1 MSLDNLYKGQ
11 LLEDVLNEK
20 QLEAVKSIG
29 TPNLIFAGAGS
40 GKTRVLTH
48 KIAYLIKEV
57 GILPENIL
65 AVTFTNKA
73 AQEMKSRVQELL
85 DFDISSISIGTFH
98 SISAQILRK
107 EIHNL
112 GYSNSFIIYD
122 QPDSISV
129 IKDSIKD
136 LGLDVKQFEPKTF
149 KNHIS
154 SLKNQL
160 ISPQDA
166 EVMAD
171 DFLSK
176 KVAEVYKIYQ
186 NQLQSNSAL
195 DFDDLLLKPLELFKE
210 NNEILN
216 KYQKKF
222 HYVLVDE
229 YQDTN
234 KPQFKLIHSLSI
246 NHREICV
253 VGDDDQSI
261 YGWRGADIS
270 NILNFS
276 EAFGDSRIFKLE
288 QNYRSTQNILDAAY
302 HVISKNTNRAEKR
315 IWTDNKI
322 GEPIYIVE
330 NPNDLSEA
338 DKIIDLITQSTS
350 SGQYNLSD
358 IVILYRTNAQS
369 RVIEDKLRRQSIPY
383 HIIGGVK
390 FYERKEIKDVL
401 AYLKV
406 ISNKSDMVSLLRILN
421 FPVRGIGKTSIEKII
436 QFSKTN
442 KISLFEALCKIDDVS
457 IGEKQKH
464 TIKKFANEIDTFAK
478 QVDTLSMV
486 DIVNSII
493 ERFNIQNHYDKQN
506 TAESKERWQNIEE
519 LVNGIVEYQ
528 SDKKDANLVE
538 FLEEVSLLTDIDKWN
553 DEVKQ
558 VTLMTIHSSK
568 GLEFPIVI
576 ISGLEEGL
584 FPISQYLEQNDELE
598 EERRLFYVGATRA
611 MEKLYLSY
619 SKFRRRFGAEIMP
632 MITSRFIK
640 ELPEKNIEY
649 LQTTTNFDNISA
661 FKSNK
666 TNFKKD
672 IKYKKGLLVEHSLFG
687 RGKIM
692 CVEGE
697 GEQSKL
703 TVMFSGNIQKKLIVK
718 YANLKIVYN

>member
-1 MSLDNLYKGQ
+1 MNQKHL
-11 LLEDVLNEK
+11 
-20 QLEAVKSIG
+20 
-29 TPNLIFAGAGS
+29 
-40 GKTRVLTH
+40 
-48 KIAYLIKEV
+48 
-57 GILPENIL
+57 
-65 AVTFTNKA
+65 
-73 AQEMKSRVQELL
+73 
-85 DFDISSISIGTFH
+85 
-98 SISAQILRK
+98 
-107 EIHNL
+107 
-112 GYSNSFIIYD
+112 
-122 QPDSISV
+122 
-129 IKDSIKD
+129 
-136 LGLDVKQFEPKTF
+136 

-160 ISPQDA
+160 ISPHDA

-210 NNEILN
+210 NNVILD
-216 KYQKKF
+216 KYQKKY

-338 DKIIDLITQSTS
+338 DKIIDLISQSTS
-350 SGQYNLSD
+350 SSQYNLSD

-369 RVIEDKLRRQSIPY
+369 RLIEDKLRRQSIPY

-436 QFSKTN
+436 QFSKIN
-442 KISLFEALCKIDDVS
+442 KISLFEVLCKIDDVS
-457 IGEKQKH
+457 IGEKQKQ

-478 QVDTLSMV
+478 QVDTLNMV
-486 DIVNSII
+486 DIVNNII

-649 LQTTTNFDNISA
+649 LQTTTNHNHISA

-666 TNFKKD
+666 RNFKKD
-672 IKYKKGLLVEHSLFG
+672 IEYKKGLLVEHSLFG

-692 CVEGE
+692 YVEGQ

>member
-1 MSLDNLYKGQ
+1 MNLDNLN
-11 LLEDVLNEK
+11 DR
-20 QLEAVKSIG
+20 QLEAVKSVG
-29 TPNLIFAGAGS
+29 SPNLIFAGAGS
-40 GKTRVLTH
+40 GKTRVLTY
-48 KIAYLIKEV
+48 KIAYLIKEI
-57 GILPENIL
+57 GLPPENIL

-112 GYSNSFIIYD
+112 GISNSFIIYD
-122 QPDSISV
+122 QVDSIAV

-136 LGLDVKQFEPKTF
+136 LGLDIKQFEPKTF

-160 ISPQDA
+160 ISHKEA
-166 EVMAD
+166 ESLAD

-186 NQLQSNSAL
+186 NQLLSNSAL
-195 DFDDLLLKPLELFKE
+195 DFDDLLLKPLELFKKFPNVLE
-210 NNEILN
+210 
-216 KYQKKF
+216 KYQKKY

-234 KPQFKLIHSLSI
+234 KPQFQFIHSLSI

-276 EAFGDSRIFKLE
+276 EAFGDSKVFKLE

-302 HVISKNTNRAEKR
+302 FVISKNSKRAEKR
-315 IWTDNKI
+315 IWTDNKE

-330 NPNDLSEA
+330 NSNDFQEADRIIELISENTSKKDYDLS
-338 DKIIDLITQSTS
+338 DV
-350 SGQYNLSD
+350 
-358 IVILYRTNAQS
+358 VILYRTNAQS
-369 RVIEDKLRRQSIPY
+369 RLIEDKLRRQGIPY

-401 AYLKV
+401 AYLRV
-406 ISNKSDMVSLLRILN
+406 ISNHSDNVGLLRILN
-421 FPVRGIGKTSIEKII
+421 FPVRGVGKTSIDKII
-436 QFSKTN
+436 QFSKDH
-442 KISLFEALCKIDDVS
+442 KISIFDSLKQIDNINIGVS
-457 IGEKQKH
+457 QKK
-464 TIKKFANEIDTFAK
+464 TLKVFANNIDKLSNLVETISITDLINELISTFG
-478 QVDTLSMV
+478 
-486 DIVNSII
+486 I
-493 ERFNIQNHYDKQN
+493 RNHYDKQN
-506 TAESKERWQNIEE
+506 TSESNERWQNIEE
-519 LVNGIVEYQ
+519 LINGIIEYET
-528 SDKKDANLVE
+528 DKENASLTE

-568 GLEFPIVI
+568 GLEFPIVF

-584 FPISQYLEQNDELE
+584 FPISQYLEQNEELE

-611 MEKLYLSY
+611 MNKLYLSY
-619 SKFRRRFGAEIMP
+619 SKFRRRFGSEIMP
-632 MITSRFIK
+632 MVTSRFIR
-640 ELPEKNIEY
+640 ELPDKNIEY
-649 LQTTTNFDNISA
+649 L
-661 FKSNK
+661 SNRGSYIEQK
-666 TNFKKD
+666 IVKQDFE
-672 IKYKKGLLVEHSLFG
+672 YKRGQFVEHSLFG
-687 RGKIM
+687 KGKIIN
-692 CVEGE
+692 VEGSGME
-697 GEQSKL
+697 SKL
-703 TVMFSGNIQKKLIVK
+703 TVMFHGNIQKKLIAK

>member
-1 MSLDNLYKGQ
+1 MIEDNLYKGE
-11 LLEDVLNEK
+11 LLENVLNDK
-20 QLEAVKSIG
+20 QLDAVKSIG
-29 TPNLIFAGAGS
+29 SPNLIFAGAGS

-57 GILPENIL
+57 GIPPENIL

-85 DFDISSISIGTFH
+85 NFDISSISIGTFH

-107 EIHNL
+107 EIHHL
-112 GYSNSFIIYD
+112 GFSNNFIIYD

-129 IKDSIKD
+129 IKESIKD

-160 ISPQDA
+160 ISPSDA
-166 EVMAD
+166 ESMAD

-176 KVAEVYKIYQ
+176 KVAQVYKIYQ
-186 NQLQSNSAL
+186 NQLQKNSAL
-195 DFDDLLLKPLELFKE
+195 DFDDLLLKPLELFKK
-210 NNEILN
+210 NNNILEKYQN
-216 KYQKKF
+216 KY

-276 EAFGDSRIFKLE
+276 EAFGESKIFKLE

-302 HVISKNTNRAEKR
+302 HVISKNHNRADKR
-315 IWTDNKI
+315 IWTDNKN
-322 GEPIYIVE
+322 GDPIYIVE
-330 NPNDLSEA
+330 NSSDFNEA
-338 DKIIDLITQSTS
+338 DKIIDLITKNTS
-350 SGQYNLSD
+350 NEKYNLSD

-369 RVIEDKLRRQSIPY
+369 RIIEDKLRRQSIPY

-401 AYLKV
+401 AFLRV
-406 ISNKSDMVSLLRILN
+406 IVNQSDNVSLLRIIN
-421 FPVRGIGKTSIEKII
+421 FPARGLGKTSIEKII
-436 QFSKTN
+436 QFSKQNNLTLFDSLNQIDNIQIGLSQKSTIKAFHKNIIKLSN
-442 KISLFEALCKIDDVS
+442 KIDSLS
-457 IGEKQKH
+457 IYEL
-464 TIKKFANEIDTFAK
+464 TNEI
-478 QVDTLSMV
+478 
-486 DIVNSII
+486 I
-493 ERFNIQNHYDKQN
+493 ELFQIKNHYDKQN
-506 TAESKERWQNIEE
+506 TSESNERWLNIQE
-519 LVNGIVEYQ
+519 LINGIIDYVSENEKNTII
-528 SDKKDANLVE
+528 D

-568 GLEFPIVI
+568 GLEFPIVFI
-576 ISGLEEGL
+576 AGLEEGL
-584 FPISQYLEQNDELE
+584 FPISQYLDQNDELE

-619 SKFRRRFGAEIMP
+619 SKFRRRYGAEITP
-632 MITSRFIK
+632 MIVSRFIK
-640 ELPEKNIEY
+640 ELPEKNIKF
-649 LQTTTNFDNISA
+649 LQKDFRADNRFIS
-661 FKSNK
+661 KNTK
-666 TNFKKD
+666 VKKEQNFKN
-672 IKYKKGLLVEHSLFG
+672 GLIVQHSLFG
-687 RGKIM
+687 KGKIIN
-692 CVEGE
+692 VDGL
-697 GEQSKL
+697 GINAKL
-703 TVMFSGNIQKKLIVK
+703 TVIFNGNVQKKLIAK
-718 YANLKIVYN
+718 YANLKILDNN

>member
-1 MSLDNLYKGQ
+1 MNLDN
-11 LLEDVLNEK
+11 LNEK
-20 QLEAVKSIG
+20 QLEAVKSVG

-40 GKTRVLTH
+40 GKTRVLTY
-48 KIAYLIKEV
+48 KIAYLIKEI
-57 GILPENIL
+57 GIPPEAIL

-107 EIHNL
+107 EIHHL
-112 GYSNSFIIYD
+112 GMSNSFIIYD
-122 QPDSISV
+122 QPDSTSV

-136 LGLDVKQFEPKTF
+136 LGLDIKQFEPKTF

-160 ISPQDA
+160 ISYDEA
-166 EVMAD
+166 EILAD

-186 NQLQSNSAL
+186 QQLIANSAL
-195 DFDDLLLKPLELFKE
+195 DFDDLLLKPLELFKQFP
-210 NNEILN
+210 NILE
-216 KYQKKF
+216 KYQKKYK
-222 HYVLVDE
+222 YVLVDE

-234 KPQFKLIHSLSI
+234 KPQFKLIHSISI

-276 EAFGDSRIFKLE
+276 EAFGDSKIFKLE

-302 HVISKNTNRAEKR
+302 FVISKNSKRAEKR
-315 IWTDNKI
+315 IWTDNKE

-338 DKIIDLITQSTS
+338 DKIIKLISENTSNNEYDL
-350 SGQYNLSD
+350 ND

-369 RVIEDKLRRQSIPY
+369 RIIEDKLRRQGIPY

-401 AYLKV
+401 AYLRV
-406 ISNKSDMVSLLRILN
+406 ILNHSDNVSLLRILN
-421 FPVRGIGKTSIEKII
+421 FPVRGVGKTSIDKIVR
-436 QFSKTN
+436 FSKDN
-442 KISLFEALCKIDDVS
+442 KISIFDSLNKIDDINIGLSQKKTLQNFAANIIKLSNS
-457 IGEKQKH
+457 IDV
-464 TIKKFANEIDTFAK
+464 T
-478 QVDTLSMV
+478 SMV
-486 DIVNSII
+486 DLVNEVVSV
-493 ERFNIQNHYDKQN
+493 FNIKDHYDKQS
-506 TAESKERWQNIEE
+506 TSESSERWQNIEE
-519 LVNGIVEYQ
+519 LINGIVEYEN
-528 SDKKDANLVE
+528 DKQGSNLVD

-558 VTLMTIHSSK
+558 VTLMTLHSSK
-568 GLEFPIVI
+568 GLEFPIVF

-584 FPISQYLEQNDELE
+584 FPISQYIEQNEELE

-611 MEKLYLSY
+611 MDKLYLSY

-632 MITSRFIK
+632 MVTSRFIK
-640 ELPEKNIEY
+640 ELPDKNIKY
-649 LQTTTNFDNISA
+649 LDNRSLYNETRTII
-661 FKSNK
+661 
-666 TNFKKD
+666 KD
-672 IKYKKGLLVEHSLFG
+672 AEYKKGQIVEHSLFG
-687 RGKIM
+687 KGKIIY
-692 CVEGE
+692 VEGSGAE
-697 GEQSKL
+697 SKL
-703 TVMFSGNIQKKLIVK
+703 TVIFHGNVQKKLIAK